1 MLGSPSNVNENILTS
16 ILTGARLAV
25 TYAQSIVSLKD
36 GATRAQEM
44 LTRFPGPDG
53 GMRAVGS
60 LLQDV
65 TVSPDLRVRLDLLC
79 VGSVFEALARDPIT
93 DHLVFVNINPL
104 SLDHPEFWNRIQ
116 TWVWNLPI
124 PPHRIVMELA
134 GPDPG
139 QDLEQLGAH
148 SRRLRGLGLRL
159 ALAGLGSG
167 QASLVQMARLAP
179 DFLKVGR
186 ALVRDADRN
195 PYQASMLNAL
205 ARFAERMGVGYV
217 AEGIETL
224 AELQAAHDA
233 GVPLGQGFV
242 FGEPQPL
249 GRPGI

>member
-1 MLGSPSNVNENILTS
+1 MYQSPAIVNETLLTS
-16 ILTGARLAV
+16 VLTGDRMAV

-36 GATRAQEM
+36 GDTKGQEM

-53 GMRAVGS
+53 RMRAVGS

-116 TWVWNLPI
+116 AWVWNLPI
-124 PPHRIVMELA
+124 PPHRIVLELT
-134 GPDPG
+134 GPDPD
-139 QDLEQLGAH
+139 QDLDQLGAH
-148 SRRLRGLGLRL
+148 SRRLRDLGLRL
-159 ALAGLGSG
+159 AVAGLASG

-179 DFLKVGR
+179 DFVKVDR
-186 ALVRDADRN
+186 CLVRDVHRN
-195 PYQASMLNAL
+195 PYQAAMLNAL
-205 ARFAERMGVGYV
+205 ARFTARMGIGYV
-217 AEGIETL
+217 LEGIETM
-224 AELQAAHDA
+224 AELQTAIDA
-233 GVPLGQGFV
+233 DVPLGQGFV

-249 GRPGI
+249 GKPGI